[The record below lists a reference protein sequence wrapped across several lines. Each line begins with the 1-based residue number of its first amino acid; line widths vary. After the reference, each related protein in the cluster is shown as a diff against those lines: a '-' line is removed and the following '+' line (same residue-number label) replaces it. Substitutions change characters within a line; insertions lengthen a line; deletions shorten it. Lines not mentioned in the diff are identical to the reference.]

1 MTAGAVAER
10 VASVRA
16 RIAAAALRA
25 GRAPSDVLLI
35 AVSKTQPPAAI
46 AEAIAAGIEAIGENR
61 VQEAAPKIETL
72 RVSHPGVRWH
82 LIGHLQHNKAAAAV
96 QLFDMLHGVDSEP
109 LARAMSAR
117 ATRTVPILLEV
128 NVAGEATK
136 FGVRPQDAARLAER
150 IGALPHLE
158 LQGLMTVAPQV
169 DHPEEVRPVFRALR
183 ELRDAIG
190 LRELS
195 MGMTDDFEIA
205 IDEGATMVRIGR
217 AIFGPRHAH
226 APRGTA

>member
-10 VASVRA
+10 VASLRA

-46 AEAIAAGIEAIGENR
+46 AEAIAAGIQAIGENR
-61 VQEAAPKIETL
+61 VQEAAPKIEAL

-82 LIGHLQHNKAAAAV
+82 LVGHLQRNKAAAAV

-195 MGMTDDFEIA
+195 MGMTEDFEIA

-217 AIFGPRHAH
+217 ATFGPRHAH
-226 APRGTA
+226 APRETA

>member
-25 GRAPSDVLLI
+25 GRVPSDVLLI
-35 AVSKTQPPAAI
+35 AVSKTHPPAAI
-46 AEAIAAGIEAIGENR
+46 AEAIAAGIDAIGENR

-72 RVSHPGVRWH
+72 RASHPGVRWH
-82 LIGHLQHNKAAAAV
+82 LIGHLQRNKAAAAV

-109 LARAMSAR
+109 LARAISAR

-150 IGALPHLE
+150 IGALPHLDLE
-158 LQGLMTVAPQV
+158 GLMTVAPQV

-217 AIFGPRHAH
+217 AIFGERRAH
-226 APRGTA
+226 APRETA

>member
-1 MTAGAVAER
+1 VTAGAVAER
-10 VASVRA
+10 VASLRA

-46 AEAIAAGIEAIGENR
+46 AEAIAAGIQAIGENR
-61 VQEAAPKIETL
+61 VQEAAPKIEAL

-82 LIGHLQHNKAAAAV
+82 LVGHLQRNKAAAAV

-195 MGMTDDFEIA
+195 MGMTEDFEIA

-226 APRGTA
+226 APRETA

>member
-10 VASVRA
+10 VASLRA

-46 AEAIAAGIEAIGENR
+46 AEAIAAGIQAIGENR
-61 VQEAAPKIETL
+61 VQEAAPKIEAL

-82 LIGHLQHNKAAAAV
+82 LVGHLQRNKAAAAV

-195 MGMTDDFEIA
+195 MGMTEDFEIA

-226 APRGTA
+226 APRETA